1 MDRIHLIKSRTS
13 FYNRIISSQVVLEIS
28 CITSSYTSNN
38 SNYYWINLS
47 NNNKPQANS
56 IYWIS
61 YSNSNCFRAV
71 AMTKTL
77 LNRQTKQ
84 ATSRMTISKSIS
96 RLILFRT
103 RRLDLLLMSETS
115 FWTLNKE
122 RIATATT
129 TDLVLRIRV
138 LTLIKLAAKR
148 WMKPRVT
155 NLLKTWEMHWH
166 LVPSQGY
173 HQI

>member
-1 MDRIHLIKSRTS
+1 MVRIHLIKSQIN
-13 FYNRIISSQVVLEIS
+13 FCNRIISSPEVLEIS
-28 CITSSYTSNN
+28 CTTSNYTSNS
-38 SNYYWINLS
+38 SNYYSINLS
-47 NNNKPQANS
+47 NNNRPQANS

-61 YSNSNCFRAV
+61 CSNSNCFRAV
-71 AMTKTL
+71 AMTKML

-122 RIATATT
+122 RIATTTT

-138 LTLIKLAAKR
+138 LTLIK
-148 WMKPRVT
+148 
-155 NLLKTWEMHWH
+155 
-166 LVPSQGY
+166 
-173 HQI
+173 